1 MITEDILNKLPKL
14 KYIGVCATGYNVIDT
29 EACRKRNVVVTNVP
43 AYSTD
48 AVAQHVFAM
57 ITNFSNHVALHSVS
71 EIGKA
76 FGMKVIC
83 CTRTEKPGMP
93 EMVSREEL

>member
-1 MITEDILNKLPKL
+1 MGIFGYGN
-14 KYIGVCATGYNVIDT
+14 IG
-29 EACRKRNVVVTNVP
+29 KK
-43 AYSTD
+43 
-48 AVAQHVFAM
+48 
-57 ITNFSNHVALHSVS
+57 VS

-93 EMVSREEL
+93 EMVSREELINVIYPKSPGIFPGLNV